1 MKSGLRHVIPRCC
14 YTHAIMFVDHIKIY
28 AKAGDGGHGCSSFRR
43 GKFEPKGGPDGG
55 DGGDGADIVLIV
67 DGHTDTLRNFFYQPI
82 QKAEN
87 GRPGQGQKKTGRSG
101 KALFLKLPPG
111 TIIYRSVPNTPR
123 IRDEDDDFPVEDLSN
138 ADWAG
143 EFGKSANHQMVRKLP
158 VVEKLKGPDVDPAP
172 EDDEDVF
179 PGNELDEDDGDDFA
193 VDDFDTNEDDI
204 FSGDEPFTEPEPLDD
219 EIADAHPYGE
229 VIADLT
235 EVGQRFTL
243 CSGGNGGRGN
253 WRFRT
258 DTNQAP
264 IEFTEGTKGDEGW
277 FYFELRRI
285 ADIGLVGFP
294 NAGKSTLLGAIS
306 KASPKVASYP
316 FTTLTPM
323 IGVVEFPGYV
333 RTTVADIPGLIEGA
347 HANVGLGHDFLRHI
361 SRCSYFLFVVDTAG
375 VDQRDPVSD
384 IQILRTELK
393 LYDETLTER
402 PWLIV
407 ANKMDLE
414 ESAQAL
420 DALKSR
426 FPKQEIFPISADT
439 GLGLDLLRKRL
450 CELAGH
456 RPE

>member
-1 MKSGLRHVIPRCC
+1 M
-14 YTHAIMFVDHIKIY
+14 
-28 AKAGDGGHGCSSFRR
+28 
-43 GKFEPKGGPDGG
+43 
-55 DGGDGADIVLIV
+55 
-67 DGHTDTLRNFFYQPI
+67 
-82 QKAEN
+82 
-87 GRPGQGQKKTGRSG
+87 
-101 KALFLKLPPG
+101 
-111 TIIYRSVPNTPR
+111 
-123 IRDEDDDFPVEDLSN
+123 EDLSN

-172 EDDEDVF
+172 KTTKTF
-179 PGNELDEDDGDDFA
+179 SPGNELDEDDGDDFA

-258 DTNQAP
+258 YTNQAP

-316 FTTLTPM
+316 FTNSTPM

-333 RTTVADIPGLIEGA
+333 RTTGGGHSGTDRRGARERGFKGIVCDILAGA
-347 HANVGLGHDFLRHI
+347 PTSYLSSIWRSRSARSSLGHPNSTDR
-361 SRCSYFLFVVDTAG
+361 A
-375 VDQRDPVSD
+375 
-384 IQILRTELK
+384 
-393 LYDETLTER
+393 ETL
-402 PWLIV
+402 
-407 ANKMDLE
+407 
-414 ESAQAL
+414 
-420 DALKSR
+420 
-426 FPKQEIFPISADT
+426 
-439 GLGLDLLRKRL
+439 
-450 CELAGH
+450 
-456 RPE
+456 